1 MAQITLKNRA
11 LFINHLLFFLKES
24 TQPLACALQAVV
36 SHLHLARLLPFQFS
50 SAEFVARGA
59 GSLLFPG
66 RQHPASLAS
75 GRSGQDGAA
84 GRILAALNDGL
95 GWCFFD
101 CGVFILGF
109 LFLFSTTFRS
119 APCCLPAWL
128 REGGGVQVSAPGGTQ
143 TSAAA
148 LPSAGLAAG
157 HRHPPRPSGGLWPNP
172 ASRNLWDMP
181 GTCSTMSHIACGPG
195 WALLSQQLGQQARW
209 QQGAGPWG
217 RGTTRQGGSVPH
229 RDCHEQAWAAQAAGT
244 PEDSNL
250 SQTCVLIPVQPIYIH
265 NSCYFFPSY
274 MDASC
279 PRSPLPSPSKPC
291 CFSHACPGR
300 RGASSPWGRARC
312 SLGRHVGAALPPAAP
327 RPRRPLPP
335 APGQE
340 PRRTQPGLC
349 EHGVCF
355 ARVTCLI
362 ISFSG
367 GRLVLV
373 STVTAPLRGEAIRQR
388 VKQVIKTLKP
398 CAHWEGG
405 RASRTQRDETGR
417 AREAAGAPEPVRRG
431 DTRLASQPRQGT
443 GCQRAPAASRHAAL
457 VRCHLGRRCCRQRAA
472 LAGPALLAP
481 S

>member
-1 MAQITLKNRA
+1 MFRCQPPGARRRTRPPC
-11 LFINHLLFFLKES
+11 LL
-24 TQPLACALQAVV
+24 
-36 SHLHLARLLPFQFS
+36 
-50 SAEFVARGA
+50 
-59 GSLLFPG
+59 
-66 RQHPASLAS
+66 PASLLGTGVLPGPREGCGQTLPPETS
-75 GRSGQDGAA
+75 GTCWALAPRCPTSPVGLA
-84 GRILAALNDGL
+84 G
-95 GWCFFD
+95 
-101 CGVFILGF
+101 
-109 LFLFSTTFRS
+109 
-119 APCCLPAWL
+119 PCCPSSLANKPAGSKE
-128 REGGGVQVSAPGGTQ
+128 R
-143 TSAAA
+143 
-148 LPSAGLAAG
+148 
-157 HRHPPRPSGGLWPNP
+157 
-172 ASRNLWDMP
+172 
-181 GTCSTMSHIACGPG
+181 
-195 WALLSQQLGQQARW
+195 
-209 QQGAGPWG
+209 G
-217 RGTTRQGGSVPH
+217 RGAVGQPGRGGSVPH
-229 RDCHEQAWAAQAAGT
+229 RDCHEQAWAVPAAGT

-312 SLGRHVGAALPPAAP
+312 SPGRHVGAALPPAAP

-367 GRLVLV
+367 GRLFLV